1 MGRRY
6 FRTSTSKTGVIIV
19 MYSVARIVNMHVSCK
34 TVTLSL
40 QSYFFFYGATA
51 LSGPGS
57 SHSRF

>member
-40 QSYFFFYGATA
+40 QSYFFYGATA
-51 LSGPGS
+51 RSGPGS